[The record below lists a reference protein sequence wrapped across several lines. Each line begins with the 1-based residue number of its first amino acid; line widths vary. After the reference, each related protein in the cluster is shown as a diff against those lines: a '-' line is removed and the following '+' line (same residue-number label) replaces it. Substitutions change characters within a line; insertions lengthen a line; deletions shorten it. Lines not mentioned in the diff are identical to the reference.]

1 MELKDRVV
9 VIITELNMKGIYNL
23 YGQVDQ
29 NELEGIVNKY
39 LEIAVEEIMEDEG
52 NRLDNKSCCHDCH

>member
-9 VIITELNMKGIYNL
+9 VVTEHNMSGIYDL

-29 NELEGIVNKY
+29 SELEGIVNRYLAIAIEEIKEDENN
-39 LEIAVEEIMEDEG
+39 LEINHG
-52 NRLDNKSCCHDCH
+52 

>member
-9 VIITELNMKGIYNL
+9 VVTEHNMNGIYDL

-29 NELEGIVNKY
+29 SELEGIVNRY
-39 LEIAVEEIMEDEG
+39 LAIAIEEIMEDENNLEINHG
-52 NRLDNKSCCHDCH
+52 